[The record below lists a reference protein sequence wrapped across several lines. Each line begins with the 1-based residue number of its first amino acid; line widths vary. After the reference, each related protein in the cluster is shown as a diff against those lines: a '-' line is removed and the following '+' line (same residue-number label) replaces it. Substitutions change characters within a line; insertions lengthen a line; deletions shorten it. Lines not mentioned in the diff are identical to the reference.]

1 MPFPAACCLRDW
13 EALSNTGASATQR
26 SRFFSERASGSS
38 AASNTKT
45 GMVLRPSRSEANP
58 PEFRSSRA
66 PFIPVTGFPSP
77 CASLS
82 PLVPPLGPAG
92 RWGTGALSA
101 QPRRDF
107 LPAHSFF
114 FPPIFF
120 PGVRSPHPAKLRLA
134 GTAGDEEGRAPAR
147 RDPAGGRWRTA
158 LLLQLSRAVIKAV
171 CSGED

>member
-38 AASNTKT
+38 AASNAKT
-45 GMVLRPSRSEANP
+45 GMALRPSRSKTNP

-82 PLVPPLGPAG
+82 PLVPPLGPSG
-92 RWGTGALSA
+92 QWGTGALSA
-101 QPRRDF
+101 QPRRGF

-114 FPPIFF
+114 FPLYFSPEFAPPIRQSSGS
-120 PGVRSPHPAKLRLA
+120 PGLPV
-134 GTAGDEEGRAPAR
+134 TR
-147 RDPAGGRWRTA
+147 RDERRQGGIPLEA
-158 LLLQLSRAVIKAV
+158 DGELLSS
-171 CSGED
+171 CS